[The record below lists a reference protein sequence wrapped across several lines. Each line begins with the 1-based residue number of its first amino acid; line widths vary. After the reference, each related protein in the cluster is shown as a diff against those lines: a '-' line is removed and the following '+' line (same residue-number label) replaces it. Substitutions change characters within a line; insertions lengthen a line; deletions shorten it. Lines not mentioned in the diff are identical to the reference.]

1 MMYQSDPFY
10 EAESVGPQVT
20 FGADPVPTGAD
31 ASAQAK
37 GEFYAKF
44 GHDSPQN
51 LEEANWLDAR
61 VKAIKAET
69 GVTKMATVGG
79 KTVELSPTPPS
90 ASWWGGMS
98 TGGKVALAGGVGLGA
113 IAMLMMRKRRAN
125 PRRNKLVPILVVGGV
140 AVALMWG
147 GKQTV
152 AAVEEATPSPSP
164 ELTPAEQGGVIWPQ

>member
-1 MMYQSDPFY
+1 MMYQPEPFF

-20 FGADPVPTGAD
+20 FGADPVPTHAD
-31 ASAQAK
+31 AQAQAK

-51 LEEANWLDAR
+51 LAEANWLDAR
-61 VKAIKAET
+61 VKALKAES
-69 GVTKMATVGG
+69 GVTQTAVVGG
-79 KTVELSPTPPS
+79 KSVELSPTPPG
-90 ASWWGGMS
+90 AGWWGGMS
-98 TGGKVALAGGVGLGA
+98 QGGKVALAGGLGLGA
-113 IAMLMMRKRRAN
+113 VALLMMRKRRAN

-152 AAVEEATPSPSP
+152 DAVEASTPAPSP
-164 ELTPAEQGGVIWPQ
+164 EIPPAEQGGVIWPQ